1 MKKHKKKLRT
11 ILLIFLCI
19 ALVSS
24 LLCIHAFCAPYGR
37 HEVSN
42 KEPFMTEEFLP
53 KPDSIA
59 VIRGG
64 IAIEVSEE
72 KRDQLYDVFLQMME
86 SVLVLDGKYCDN
98 PFKQIHASIYTTVGT
113 GIEFRYEQRVSFA
126 GKICYEE
133 YEVDY
138 ADDPREFDAFLFVI
152 GASNAIAISKYI
164 DNDYTGFYGQKQ
176 WAVFNREEM
185 KNFKKAIKDII

>member
-1 MKKHKKKLRT
+1 MKKHKKLRT

-98 PFKQIHASIYTTVGT
+98 PFKQIHTSIYTTFGI
-113 GIEFRYEQRVSFA
+113 GIEFRYNRRMKFA
-126 GKICYEE
+126 GTIRYED
-133 YEVDY
+133 YDVDLSGY
-138 ADDPREFDAFLFVI
+138 PFEFDAFLFVI
-152 GASNAIAISKYI
+152 GVSNNSIVVSKYI
-164 DNDYTGFYGQKQ
+164 DKDYTGVYGQKR